1 MDKCYKTIIFLLD
14 GYILS
19 YELLYW
25 KVAIHLKIKGT
36 NFITSAVCISLI
48 KPLWKL
54 AEVDGVEPRSWDGT
68 TRRKHKSVKG
78 NLIKKMLKTIVL
90 TVVYG
95 MKGPSTSI
103 SAGFH

>member
-48 KPLWKL
+48 KPL
-54 AEVDGVEPRSWDGT
+54 
-68 TRRKHKSVKG
+68 
-78 NLIKKMLKTIVL
+78 
-90 TVVYG
+90 
-95 MKGPSTSI
+95 
-103 SAGFH
+103 